1 MLKSSFSFAV
11 ALFVGTHA
19 TLAQTPATTL
29 PGPGTTLPGAR
40 SQAPVATTPGAAA
53 PKLVPRGPGDVAPPE
68 HPATPEQIKEYLQLT
83 KSVEN
88 AHRAF
93 GQMVDNSKRQAPPYF
108 PADFWVD
115 VDHSFTSIDIAS
127 ELTPIYQRYFS
138 QEDMAAA
145 LAFYKTPAGQR
156 VLSEQPLAA
165 VASSDVLRKDGQR
178 VGQEA
183 LARHKD
189 EIDAAQ
195 KAAQGGAAG
204 PSAAPAKPTL
214 SSPGDK
220 PAAPQKQNQ
229 K

>member
-1 MLKSSFSFAV
+1 MLKSSFLLAA
-11 ALFVGTHA
+11 ALSA
-19 TLAQTPATTL
+19 ASQAAPAQTPATTV
-29 PGPGTTLPGAR
+29 PAPGTTLPGAR
-40 SQAPVATTPGAAA
+40 TTAGAATTQAGA
-53 PKLVPRGPGDVAPPE
+53 PKLVSRGPGDVPPPD

-93 GQMVDNSKRQAPPYF
+93 GQMVANSKSQAPAFF
-108 PADFWVD
+108 PADFWSD
-115 VDHSFTSIDIAS
+115 VDQSFKAIDIAS

-156 VLSEQPLAA
+156 VLNEQPLAA

-178 VGQEA
+178 VGQET

-204 PSAAPAKPTL
+204 ASSAPAKPTL

-220 PAAPQKQNQ
+220 PAAPHK
-229 K
+229 